1 MFQPFL
7 AIFSKFHHQNYNYC
21 ISILVTNAQ
30 RSITPEQPQLQLCS
44 KIRQALLNL
53 QIAVHFCPG
62 ISVTALSY
70 LTPIKV
76 FLWDSA
82 TNAAS

>member
-30 RSITPEQPQLQLCS
+30 RSITPVQPQQQLCS
-44 KIRQALLNL
+44 EI
-53 QIAVHFCPG
+53 
-62 ISVTALSY
+62 
-70 LTPIKV
+70 
-76 FLWDSA
+76 
-82 TNAAS
+82 